1 VNQNDEFLY
10 SIAQI
15 AISGIRDRMAAQFP
29 DNPKLAGQTAACI
42 MAMLAAELF
51 RCVIPQDGAAR
62 AINTYL
68 DMSRD
73 PIPWRV
79 QPYHVVED
87 PDRLRKMN

>member
-10 SIAQI
+10 GIAQI
-15 AISGIRDRMAAQFP
+15 AIRGIRDRMAAEFP
-29 DNPKLAGQTAACI
+29 DDPKLAGQTTGCI

-51 RCVIPQDGAAR
+51 RCVMPRDGAAR
-62 AINTYL
+62 AVNTYL
-68 DMSRD
+68 DMSRE